1 MRRTLICV
9 QEKLRLLP
17 SPPNSQRKSRL
28 KEGNLKMYNLEG
40 LYQSDLPKRAILVY
54 MYLSDRAGKE
64 GQCFPAVPTIARQT
78 KLSEA
83 TVHRAIKDLEKGGFL
98 YVTGR
103 QRPNGADSSN
113 LYTLTN
119 AEPGW

>member
-1 MRRTLICV
+1 MGRFELI
-9 QEKLRLLP
+9 
-17 SPPNSQRKSRL
+17 
-28 KEGNLKMYNLEG
+28 
-40 LYQSDLPKRAILVY
+40 YQSELPHRAIVVY

-64 GQCFPAVPTIARQT
+64 GQCFPSVQTIARHT

-83 TVHRAIKDLEKGGFL
+83 TVHRALNDLEKGGFV
-98 YVTGR
+98 YRTGR

-113 LYTLTN
+113 LYTLTD

>member
-1 MRRTLICV
+1 
-9 QEKLRLLP
+9 
-17 SPPNSQRKSRL
+17 
-28 KEGNLKMYNLEG
+28 MYNMEG

-64 GQCFPAVPTIARQT
+64 GRCFPAVPTIAKQT

-119 AEPGW
+119 VEPGW

>member
-1 MRRTLICV
+1 MD
-9 QEKLRLLP
+9 
-17 SPPNSQRKSRL
+17 RL
-28 KEGNLKMYNLEG
+28 KGI
-40 LYQSDLPKRAILVY
+40 YQSELPARAIMVY

-64 GQCFPAVPTIARQT
+64 GQCFPAVPTISRDI

-83 TVHRAIKDLEKGGFL
+83 TVHRAIKDLIKAGFI
-98 YVTGR
+98 YVTER
-103 QRPNGADSSN
+103 QRPNGATSSN

>member
-1 MRRTLICV
+1 MG
-9 QEKLRLLP
+9 RLENIYRSELP
-17 SPPNSQRKSRL
+17 N
-28 KEGNLKMYNLEG
+28 
-40 LYQSDLPKRAILVY
+40 RAILVY
-54 MYLSDRAGKE
+54 MYLSDRAGIE
-64 GQCFPAVPTIARQT
+64 GQCFPSVPTIARQT

-113 LYTLTN
+113 LYPLTN

>member
-1 MRRTLICV
+1 MG
-9 QEKLRLLP
+9 RLE
-17 SPPNSQRKSRL
+17 NIYR
-28 KEGNLKMYNLEG
+28 
-40 LYQSDLPKRAILVY
+40 SDLPKRAVLVY
-54 MYLSDRAGKE
+54 MYLSDRSGLE
-64 GQCFPAVPTIARQT
+64 GQCFPSVPTIARQT

-83 TVHRAIKDLEKGGFL
+83 TVHRAIKDLEKEGFL

-113 LYTLTN
+113 LYTLTD

>member
-1 MRRTLICV
+1 MPNRA
-9 QEKLRLLP
+9 LLLYKYLTDPAPLEPQSIP
-17 SPPNSQRKSRL
+17 S
-28 KEGNLKMYNLEG
+28 
-40 LYQSDLPKRAILVY
+40 
-54 MYLSDRAGKE
+54 
-64 GQCFPAVPTIARQT
+64 VPTIARQT

-83 TVHRAIKDLEKGGFL
+83 TVHRAIKDLEKEGFL

-113 LYTLTN
+113 LYTLTD